1 MPGKYPTINSPLTTR
16 ATIESGGATTGLS
29 NSDKLRLSNMFPNSP
44 IYSMTEADLR
54 TQAQSLMMPAT
65 QFGDL
70 THFPNGV
77 NMDYVGLDG
86 VSGSPNLSTLP
97 EGFGLDSYYYPNL
110 NLNGIDPAGG
120 EGNKTGT
127 LIEPND
133 NYGTGDTVNAVLP
146 SSTAAIISQTT
157 IDIVGS
163 IAPLG
168 QSGANLSTGTVTT
181 HIINEGAI
189 SS

>member
-1 MPGKYPTINSPLTTR
+1 MPGKYPTINSPSTTR
-16 ATIESGGATTGLS
+16 DTIESGGVTIGLS

-44 IYSMTEADLR
+44 IYTITEADLR
-54 TQAQSLMMPAT
+54 AKAQFLMMPAK
-65 QFGDL
+65 QEGDS
-70 THFPNGV
+70 THFPDGV
-77 NMDYVGLDG
+77 NMDYQGLEG
-86 VSGSPNLSTLP
+86 QPGSPNLTTP
-97 EGFGLDSYYYPNL
+97 PVGFDSSYYPNL
-110 NLNGIDPAGG
+110 NLNGVDPSGG
-120 EGNKTGT
+120 EGTKTGT
-127 LIEPND
+127 LIEAND
-133 NYGTGDTVNAVLP
+133 NYGRGGKADAVLP

>member
-1 MPGKYPTINSPLTTR
+1 M
-16 ATIESGGATTGLS
+16 IESGGVTTGLS

-54 TQAQSLMMPAT
+54 AQAQSLMMPTT
-65 QFGDL
+65 QEGDL
-70 THFPNGV
+70 NHFPNGV
-77 NMDYVGLDG
+77 NMDYAGLVDQE
-86 VSGSPNLSTLP
+86 GSPDLSTP
-97 EGFGLDSYYYPNL
+97 PVGFDSSYYPNL
-110 NLNGIDPAGG
+110 NLNGVDPSGG
-120 EGNKTGT
+120 EGTKTDT
-127 LIEPND
+127 LIEAND
-133 NYGTGDTVNAVLP
+133 NYGFGGKADTVLP
-146 SSTAAIISQTT
+146 SSTAAIIAQTT
-157 IDIVGS
+157 IDVFGP

>member
-16 ATIESGGATTGLS
+16 AMIESGGVTTGLS

-54 TQAQSLMMPAT
+54 TQAQSLMMPEET
-65 QFGDL
+65 QLGDL
-70 THFPNGV
+70 THFPDGV
-77 NMDYVGLDG
+77 NMNYAGLEG
-86 VSGSPNLSTLP
+86 QPGSPDLSTP
-97 EGFGLDSYYYPNL
+97 PIGFDSSYYPNL
-110 NLNGIDPAGG
+110 NLNGVDPSGG
-120 EGNKTGT
+120 EGTKTDT
-127 LIEPND
+127 LIEAND
-133 NYGTGDTVNAVLP
+133 NYGFGGKADTVLP